1 MKTGLL
7 DAVDRPVAGFRLE
20 QVDGAV
26 ERVVPGFGE
35 CAVLSADLVG
45 VTAGDTCLAGRFADI
60 AGFRKGLQ
68 EEPFLAGSERGFG
81 HVSHP

>member
-1 MKTGLL
+1 METGLL

-20 QVDGAV
+20 QVDSGI
-26 ERVVPGFGE
+26 EGVVPGLGEFGI
-35 CAVLSADLVG
+35 LPADLVG

-68 EEPFLAGSERGFG
+68 EEPLLAGSERGFG
-81 HVSHP
+81 HVFHP